1 MPMRKFQLDN
11 AYDNI
16 FKDDDIF
23 AITLP
28 LVIIYKKMFNL
39 NEEVLRQK
47 YNLLHSELDVLATLF
62 FDGEAMSPTELYES
76 TIFSSGGMTKV
87 LKKLENKEYIS
98 RIHSKNDKRSKLVKI
113 EPKGKEIVQKC
124 LVDVKQNDNKI
135 FSILTKDEK
144 KILKQLFKKVVYN
157 LIER

>member
-1 MPMRKFQLDN
+1 MRKLQLDN

-16 FKDDDIF
+16 FKEDDIF

-28 LVIIYKKMFNL
+28 IIIIYKKMFNQ
-39 NEEVLRQK
+39 NEELLRKK
-47 YNLLHSELDVLATLF
+47 YNLLHSELDVLAALF
-62 FDGEAMSPTELYES
+62 FDGEVMSPTELYES

-98 RIHSKNDKRSKLVKI
+98 RIPSKNDKRSKLVKI

-124 LVDVKQNDNKI
+124 LVDVEQNDNKI

-144 KILKQLFKKVVYN
+144 KILKQLLKKVVYN

>member
-98 RIHSKNDKRSKLVKI
+98 RIPSKNDKRSKLVKI